1 MFAGGVITED
11 AGSMTVVDREWM
23 MVQKGDEEAHHPPP
37 PLPITTQ
44 DLPAQRTMSLLTKSL
59 DAAWVRFDE
68 ITVESVRN
76 GPSGRS
82 DEGEL
87 PRTEITFR
95 DGAGL

>member
-1 MFAGGVITED
+1 MIT
-11 AGSMTVVDREWM
+11 DRESFEI
-23 MVQKGDEEAHHPPP
+23 V
-37 PLPITTQ
+37 
-44 DLPAQRTMSLLTKSL
+44 SKSL